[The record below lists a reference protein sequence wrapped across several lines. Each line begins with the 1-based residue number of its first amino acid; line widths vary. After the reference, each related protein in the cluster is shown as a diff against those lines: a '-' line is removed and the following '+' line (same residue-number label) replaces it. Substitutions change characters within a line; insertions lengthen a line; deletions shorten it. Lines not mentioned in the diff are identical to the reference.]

1 MEAIVCQ
8 AAESFQ
14 LVADAPVKEDAITT
28 LTSVELSFVGG
39 GHMTVAFD

>member
-14 LVADAPVKEDAITT
+14 LVADAPAAADSIVT
-28 LTSVELSFVGG
+28 LTSVEMSFVGG
-39 GHMTVAFD
+39 GSLAVQFD

>member
-14 LVADAPVKEDAITT
+14 LVADAPANEESITT
-28 LTSVELSFVGG
+28 LTSVEMSFVGG
-39 GHMTVAFD
+39 GQLAVQFA